1 MNLVFCAGP
10 QESDRGLA
18 FAACLRQGDS
28 DPQYSGLSFL
38 EMLAWEVKLQ
48 IHENISCV
56 DL

>member
-10 QESDRGLA
+10 QESDRGRA